1 MEVINIGDKQAKK
14 AAEYQESADD
24 LFLFYQ
30 SFVKA
35 GFKEDQA
42 FAVFMSLI
50 QEPDYE

>member
-1 MEVINIGDKQAKK
+1 MEVINIADKQSKK

-35 GFKEDQA
+35 GFTEDQA
-42 FAVFMSLI
+42 FEVFMSLI
-50 QEPDYE
+50 QEDYYE